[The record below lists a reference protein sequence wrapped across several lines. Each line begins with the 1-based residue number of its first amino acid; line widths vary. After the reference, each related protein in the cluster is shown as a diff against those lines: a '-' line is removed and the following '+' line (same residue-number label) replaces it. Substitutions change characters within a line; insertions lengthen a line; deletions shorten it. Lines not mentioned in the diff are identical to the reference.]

1 MAKVLPV
8 LFALL
13 GLGAGIGAGYFLRVP
28 DPPPEET
35 AAADCP
41 APGPEATPDKM
52 PPPDSSPRNYAKL
65 TNQFVVPLVS
75 DGAVTALM
83 VLSLSLEVAPAAAER
98 VYEQE
103 PRLRD
108 AFLQVMF
115 EHANAGGFTGNFTR
129 IESLGPLRRAL
140 LEAAQ
145 NTLGPEVSDVLV
157 TDILRQ
163 DS

>member
-1 MAKVLPV
+1 MAKILPI
-8 LFALL
+8 LLALL
-13 GLGAGIGAGYFLRVP
+13 GLGAGVGAGYFLRDPAPSP
-28 DPPPEET
+28 DQDAP
-35 AAADCP
+35 ADCP
-41 APGPEATPDKM
+41 APAAAAEPGMEPQ
-52 PPPDSSPRNYAKL
+52 PDSSPKNYVKL
-65 TNQFVVPLVS
+65 ANQFVVPLVS
-75 DGAVTALM
+75 DRAVTALM